1 MKQIPICS
9 PKKIKNRRGFT
20 LIELMITTLIF
31 AVMTQ
36 LVYNALFTTIKANRV
51 VNYSFDIPR
60 KALMLSKLFEREL
73 TGIYLPEI
81 IPPPAAKEGTKRKKL
96 SKYIMKFGLVGK
108 EREINFTTL
117 INLDETKDPAIGDIL
132 EIGYEFDSG
141 DKSLVKRVD
150 PYIDDKLE
158 KGGEETEFKMSL
170 ESLKFEYYGKKWESS
185 WNSIKSKKLPRAIR
199 ISFELVE
206 VNERDQYTEE
216 EIKAMAFKHQILV
229 LLPNAVDNK
238 KS

>member
-1 MKQIPICS
+1 MKQTLICS
-9 PKKIKNRRGFT
+9 PKKRKNKKAFT
-20 LIELMITTLIF
+20 IIELLITSLIF

-36 LVYNALFTTIKANRV
+36 LLYSALYTSIKANKI
-51 VNYSFDIPR
+51 VNYSFNIPR

-81 IPPPAAKEGTKRKKL
+81 IPIPKSKKGKKQKRL
-96 SKYIMKFGLVGK
+96 SKYKMKFGLIGK
-108 EREINFTTL
+108 EREIHYTTL
-117 INLDETKDPAIGDIL
+117 INLDEQADPAIGDIL

-141 DKSLVKRVD
+141 DKTLTKRVD
-150 PYIDDKLE
+150 PYIDDKLD
-158 KGGEETEFKMSL
+158 KGGEKRDFKMSL

-185 WNSIKSKKLPRAIR
+185 WNSIKKKKLPRAIR
-199 ISFELVE
+199 ISFELIE
-206 VNERDQYTEE
+206 VNERDQYTED

-238 KS
+238 KT